1 MNPPKVPSP
10 NTLTRHQAFFA
21 QAFYGAGRFS
31 ICFRPCMPSP
41 CHPWPHSPS
50 NTTPPFKMAAEA
62 AANILCF
69 LAPWLSPWK
78 CLVNTEA
85 VGDDQGIDDANTG
98 GKDSTPPL
106 LSRLMG
112 AGAVP
117 DAPDANEATE
127 AALRDLGNATTTL
140 LASISSTKFPRSREE
155 WVALLHASGTSGRAY
170 VGAVVGFIRKA
181 DVWHV
186 AVLFVLLL
194 MITAKV
200 WTKFLSELLENLF
213 R

>member
-1 MNPPKVPSP
+1 
-10 NTLTRHQAFFA
+10 
-21 QAFYGAGRFS
+21 
-31 ICFRPCMPSP
+31 
-41 CHPWPHSPS
+41 
-50 NTTPPFKMAAEA
+50 MAAEA

-106 LSRLMG
+106 ISRLMG

-117 DAPDANEATE
+117 DAPDAAAALDANEANE

-155 WVALLHASGTSGRAY
+155 WVALLHASGASGRAY

-181 DVWHV
+181 GVWHV
-186 AVLFVLLL
+186 AVLIVLLL
-194 MITAKV
+194 VITAKV